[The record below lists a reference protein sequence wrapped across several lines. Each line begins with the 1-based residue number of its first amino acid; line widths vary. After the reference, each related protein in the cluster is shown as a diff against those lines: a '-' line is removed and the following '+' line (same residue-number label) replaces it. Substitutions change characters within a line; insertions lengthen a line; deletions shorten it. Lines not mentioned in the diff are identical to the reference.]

1 MTRVLL
7 LFVAPLIVP
16 TIVFVI
22 WRTFAS
28 PKFGGSEAIAKDQW
42 EPLPWPWLVGCG
54 VALMAITLGTVVLF
68 PDVFGGL

>member
-22 WRTFAS
+22 WRTFAP
-28 PKFGGSEAIAKDQW
+28 PKLGGSEALAKDQW
-42 EPLPWPWLVGCG
+42 EPLPWPWLLGCG
-54 VALMAITLGTVVLF
+54 AALVAITLGSMFLF
-68 PDVFGGL
+68 PAAFEGL